1 MHQLLFGC
9 YLEKRSYLYKMNDL
23 KNNTVLEVNDLSIGY
38 KSQKRQNIVA
48 ENINFKLQKGELV
61 GLIGANGIGKST
73 LLKTLTKS
81 QNSFAGTIFVNNDEL
96 NTISSLN
103 LAKQM
108 SVVLTEKLS
117 HLNLTVQELIALGRQ
132 PYTNWIGSLR
142 DEDKLQTQ
150 HAIEIVNIM
159 SLAQKKCY
167 ELSDGQ
173 LQKVMLARA
182 LAQDTDII
190 ILDEPTTHLDLY
202 HKVSIL
208 KLLQELAKTT
218 GKTILFSTHEIN
230 VTLSLCDKVIVMKEN
245 KTHFG
250 SPKELIRNNAFDDL
264 FPEDLIF
271 FDKESKIFKIK

>member
-1 MHQLLFGC
+1 
-9 YLEKRSYLYKMNDL
+9 MNDL